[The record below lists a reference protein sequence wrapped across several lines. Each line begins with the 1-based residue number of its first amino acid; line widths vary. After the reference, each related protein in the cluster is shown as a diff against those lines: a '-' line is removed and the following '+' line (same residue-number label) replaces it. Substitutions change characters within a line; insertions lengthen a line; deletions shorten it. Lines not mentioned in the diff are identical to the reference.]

1 MARYTDVD
9 TLRVHLNRDY
19 LEVGEHVYLETL
31 LSVAEDSIESYI
43 NQPLSQFENE
53 KGELKSPLLF
63 AIIIHAATLYSNR
76 EAVSYGQPKPVPY
89 TFDYLLQP
97 FKKYT

>member
-1 MARYTDVD
+1 MARYTDIE
-9 TLRVHLNRDY
+9 TLKVHLNRDY
-19 LEVGEHVYLETL
+19 LEVVESDYLDTL
-31 LSVAEDSIESYI
+31 LSVAEDSIEMYI
-43 NQPLSQFENE
+43 NQPLSNFENE
-53 KGELKSPLLF
+53 KGELRKPLYF